1 MNDAIAGSD
10 HQGSNGDHQRG
21 IAPESPPGSRLADP
35 GPAAGMKDPPFQFYS
50 LAMFCE
56 GQRIFMSREG
66 GLKPLV
72 EWLAIYE
79 GKFRGC
85 VLHDRVVGLAAARL
99 IAYSGMVSR
108 VVTLLSSRPAREF
121 LDGEGIVLE
130 AVQTVDNI
138 LTPARSAVCPGE
150 VIALETPDRQE
161 FLSRIYVLLK
171 IDPLDYENCRGKCG
185 YTPWCR
191 ECMAARGLR

>member
-1 MNDAIAGSD
+1 MNDAIAGTD
-10 HQGSNGDHQRG
+10 HQESNGDPHRG
-21 IAPESPPGSRLADP
+21 IAPESPPGGRLADP
-35 GPAAGMKDPPFQFYS
+35 DTAAGMKEPSFQFYS
-50 LAMFCE
+50 LAMFSG

-85 VLHDRVVGLAAARL
+85 VLHDRVMGLAAARL

-130 AVQTVDNI
+130 VVQTVDNI
-138 LTPARSAVCPGE
+138 LTPDRSAVCPGE

-161 FLSRIYVLLK
+161 FLSRIYGLLK